1 MKRRTISHKPGFTL
15 VEMIIIISVIAILS
29 AIGIVSYQHVRQNAY
44 DAKAKN
50 TLQQVETAFK
60 AYITAGNKIPMRYYH
75 PLKFYNDP
83 GGGWMDLGVS
93 VFHGGGIGNALNKAG
108 FLSGNITDDLKNG
121 PKKDTDLKNNIG
133 FRQCGKDK
141 VFFYIEIY
149 GKGIEQREFSKK
161 MEDLHCQQKTDE
173 AWLAEHGINRYAG
186 GWGSGNFRVQTNYL
200 VAEIDLT

>member
-1 MKRRTISHKPGFTL
+1 MKRSTFSHKPGFTL

-50 TLQQVETAFK
+50 ALQQVETAFK

-75 PLKFYNDP
+75 PLNVY
-83 GGGWMDLGVS
+83 
-93 VFHGGGIGNALNKAG
+93 NALNKAG

-173 AWLAEHGINRYAG
+173 AWLAEHGISRYAG
-186 GWGSGNFRVQTNYL
+186 GWGSGNFRIQPNYL